1 VEGLQFG
8 DQSGVDLGDEVV
20 GVGHGR
26 LHGPGLGQ
34 LLAQYAWRRHQSVAA
49 P

>member
-1 VEGLQFG
+1 VKGLQFG
-8 DQSGVDLGDEVV
+8 DQSGMDLGDEVV
-20 GVGHGR
+20 DVAHGY

-34 LLAQYAWRRHQSVAA
+34 LLAQYAG